1 VLGAGVSEVHSTI
14 ESIVTAV
21 SILGGAMAY
30 ESGLAAV
37 KTMAAN
43 RPARVLS
50 QRVNEGLGVGFLW
63 GAPLALVISIV
74 FIWT

>member
-1 VLGAGVSEVHSTI
+1 VSGAGITEIHSTI
-14 ESIVTAV
+14 EGIVTAV

-37 KTMAAN
+37 KAMA
-43 RPARVLS
+43 RSSPDVLA
-50 QRVNEGLGVGFLW
+50 QRVNEGMGIGFLW
-63 GAPLALVISIV
+63 GAPLAFVIFIV